1 MFHFFP
7 RISLTL
13 VWSFPDFFRS
23 IVPLQIVLKKLSQSI
38 MPKVTTITG
47 TNAAIIRV
55 IRLKPIYPALCFV
68 APKKV
73 QSMDWLYASLSSH
86 YLLSLV
92 HSLLGAFTNALEGVS
107 TPKSTHS
114 IVGRGLLPC

>member
-1 MFHFFP
+1 
-7 RISLTL
+7 
-13 VWSFPDFFRS
+13 
-23 IVPLQIVLKKLSQSI
+23 
-38 MPKVTTITG
+38 MPKVTTTTG
-47 TNAAIIRV
+47 ANATAIRV
-55 IRLKPIYPALCFV
+55 IRLKPNYPALCFV

-73 QSMDWLYASLSSH
+73 QSTDWLCASLSSH

-92 HSLLGAFTNALEGVS
+92 HSLLGAFPNALEGVS